1 MKKLNSSISNLRN
14 WLATPLFAIV
24 FLTTLVTIELM
35 FRLAKIFKISYN
47 YEKLYGFI
55 SSGTLVALK
64 LCTGVQLKIEGK
76 LPDTN
81 LPIVVISN
89 HQGMFD
95 IPFLNVGL
103 KPLKLRFVAKNE
115 LARNIPAI
123 SIALREGEHAIID
136 RNQGS
141 LAVVEI
147 EKMAKK
153 CAATNLVIAM
163 FPEGTRSRDGKV
175 RSFKLGGMEKIVDT
189 LGEVC
194 FLPVAIRRSWHISR
208 FGFKPIVCG
217 VVVEL
222 EILEAVVATKAMPV
236 EQYADMIRSQIAAK
250 AC

>member
-1 MKKLNSSISNLRN
+1 MKKLNSSISNLGN
-14 WLATPLFAIV
+14 WLATPFFAVV
-24 FLTTLVTIELM
+24 FLTTLVAIELM
-35 FRLAKIFKISYN
+35 FRFAKFFKIPYN
-47 YEKLYGFI
+47 YERLYGLI
-55 SSGTLVALK
+55 SSGTLAALK
-64 LCTGVQLKIEGK
+64 ICSGLQLKIEGK
-76 LPDTN
+76 LPTTS

-115 LARNIPAI
+115 LARKIPAI

-141 LAVVEI
+141 QAVLEI
-147 EKMAKK
+147 EKMAKD
-153 CAATNLVIAM
+153 CAAKNLVIAM
-163 FPEGTRSRDGKV
+163 FPEGTRSKDGKL

-194 FLPVAIRRSWHISR
+194 FLPVAIKKSWHISR
-208 FGFKPIVCG
+208 FGFKPIVYG
-217 VVVEL
+217 VSVEL
-222 EILEAVVATKAMPV
+222 EILDAVIATKDMPV
-236 EQYADMIRSQIAAK
+236 EQYAEMIRSQIAAK